1 MLHLLKYQFLQT
13 IRSRSIMFWALAF
26 PLILGTLFY
35 VSFGNTGLAGTG
47 ETDWEPVPVAIVT
60 VESSSANA
68 ASFLTFLNETDQDM
82 IDIHSYKTEK
92 AAKKALRREE
102 ISGIYYVKSVPSLTI
117 ASNGINQSILSSLLD
132 SYEKN
137 ADMIRDIATQ
147 HPEKLSDALSS
158 LNDYQTLVKE
168 KSLGGHSLDPTL
180 TYFLALI
187 AFACLSGVYLS
198 IHSTVQLQANLS
210 ALGERRSITPT
221 HKLSLILGDLL
232 VLESIHF
239 VNILILELYLTQVL
253 HISLGHDIP
262 KLLLITFMGTLIG
275 ICLGILIGCAGKLS
289 YSVKSGIGVLVTLLP
304 SFLAGLMFGG
314 MKNVI
319 EHQNFYSV
327 GLGWLM
333 SEEEWMKG
341 IEWLDMLK
349 LKGSWGTLG
358 NQNLDRAYPA
368 EPLLSNAYSAVF
380 GTPSAIYPGYQL
392 AYLPNPNLRW
402 EKVEA
407 WEVGAE
413 ANFFRNRLHFE
424 GVYYKKKTKDLLA
437 EVPGISGTVPGIG
450 NLGSIENLGVELAL
464 SWRDQIGDW
473 NYNVGANLT
482 TIKNKVLSLVQDGY
496 SIIAGDK
503 SQSYTMAGYPIG
515 YFYGYKVEGVYQTQE
530 EINSSPKNTLATV
543 TPGDLKFKDVNGD
556 GEITTADRT
565 MIGDPTPNVT
575 YGITLGVG
583 YKNWELAVDMMGQ
596 GGNQIYRT
604 WDNYN
609 WSQFNF
615 MAQRMDRW
623 HGEGTSNTQPL
634 LNTKHTINNMNSEYY
649 IEDGSFFRIRNV
661 SLAYNFDK
669 ALISKIGMQALKL
682 YVNIQNL
689 KTWKHNTGYT
699 PELGGSAI
707 AFGVDDGSY
716 PMPAIYTFGFNLT
729 F

>member
-168 KSLGGHSLDPTL
+168 KSLGGHSLDPIL

-221 HKLSLILGDLL
+221 HKLFLILGDLL

-319 EHQNFYSV
+319 EQHCPVINR
-327 GLGWLM
+327 
-333 SEEEWMKG
+333 
-341 IEWLDMLK
+341 I
-349 LKGSWGTLG
+349 
-358 NQNLDRAYPA
+358 NPA
-368 EPLLSNAYSAVF
+368 S
-380 GTPSAIYPGYQL
+380 
-392 AYLPNPNLRW
+392 
-402 EKVEA
+402 
-407 WEVGAE
+407 
-413 ANFFRNRLHFE
+413 
-424 GVYYKKKTKDLLA
+424 
-437 EVPGISGTVPGIG
+437 
-450 NLGSIENLGVELAL
+450 
-464 SWRDQIGDW
+464 
-473 NYNVGANLT
+473 
-482 TIKNKVLSLVQDGY
+482 VLSDAFYCLSVYDDAVRYRRCILILVIMCLLCISFSFLMIRRERYD
-496 SIIAGDK
+496 SI
-503 SQSYTMAGYPIG
+503 
-515 YFYGYKVEGVYQTQE
+515 
-530 EINSSPKNTLATV
+530 
-543 TPGDLKFKDVNGD
+543 
-556 GEITTADRT
+556 
-565 MIGDPTPNVT
+565 
-575 YGITLGVG
+575 
-583 YKNWELAVDMMGQ
+583 
-596 GGNQIYRT
+596 
-604 WDNYN
+604 
-609 WSQFNF
+609 
-615 MAQRMDRW
+615 
-623 HGEGTSNTQPL
+623 
-634 LNTKHTINNMNSEYY
+634 
-649 IEDGSFFRIRNV
+649 
-661 SLAYNFDK
+661 
-669 ALISKIGMQALKL
+669 
-682 YVNIQNL
+682 
-689 KTWKHNTGYT
+689 
-699 PELGGSAI
+699 
-707 AFGVDDGSY
+707 
-716 PMPAIYTFGFNLT
+716 
-729 F
+729 